1 MRGAIGPRAAS
12 NAQETLLT
20 TTRAP
25 YSTLAVRFEDGAD
38 HLTLNRPEQL
48 NAINSVM
55 LDELRMYFSG
65 LRDDDRVK
73 VVVLRGAG
81 RHFCAGLDL
90 KDPANLP
97 GTVPATMNLQ
107 RRLSELVVL
116 MRRCPQPIVAL
127 INGAASGGGFALA
140 LAADIRFAA
149 DDARMNVAMA
159 RIGLTGCDLGISY
172 HLPRAVGVSNAAEL
186 MMGGRFVDAQRA
198 LRIGLVSDVVTRD
211 GLDQVASLMLSDML
225 QMSPLGLRLTKDAL
239 NMSQDAG
246 SLEAAI
252 AMEDRQQALCIGAYM
267 KEGVASFLEKRPP
280 DYTDANLQA

>member
-1 MRGAIGPRAAS
+1 
-12 NAQETLLT
+12 LT
-20 TTRAP
+20 TTRTSF
-25 YSTLAVRFEDGAD
+25 STLTVRFEDGAD
-38 HLTLNRPEQL
+38 HLTLNRPEQF
-48 NAINSVM
+48 NAIDSVM
-55 LDELRMYFSG
+55 LEELRTYFAG
-65 LRDDDRVK
+65 LRGNGRVR

-90 KDPANLP
+90 KDPANFP
-97 GTVPATMNLQ
+97 GTVPATMDFQ
-107 RRLSELVVL
+107 QGLSELIVL

-198 LRIGLVSDVVTRD
+198 LRMGLVSDVVPRD
-211 GLDQVASLMLSDML
+211 GLDHVASLMVSDML
-225 QMSPLGLRLTKDAL
+225 QMSPLGLRLTKEAL
-239 NMSQDAG
+239 NMSQDAA
-246 SLEAAI
+246 SLEAVI
-252 AMEDRQQALCIGAYM
+252 AMEDRQQALCIGAHM
-267 KEGVASFLEKRPP
+267 KEGVASFLEKRKP
-280 DYTDANLQA
+280 DYTDASAQA